1 MKNRFGVSL
10 WTEELI
16 MMIYDPEGI
25 AKDYLKQMLKSQIKE
40 NYRLVK
46 NTGIQIGLFEKERFT
61 KKV

>member
-46 NTGIQIGLFEKERFT
+46 NTGIQIGLFEK
-61 KKV
+61 